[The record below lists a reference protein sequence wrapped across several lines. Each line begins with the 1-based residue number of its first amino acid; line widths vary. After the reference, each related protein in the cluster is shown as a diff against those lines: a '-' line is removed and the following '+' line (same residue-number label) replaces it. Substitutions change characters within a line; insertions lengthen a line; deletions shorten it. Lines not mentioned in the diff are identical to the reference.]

1 MRAEEKRFSGPF
13 INETSFVA
21 KKKKYHAKTKIL
33 QPLQLHK
40 LINAVYQ
47 QRYLLTDS
55 QEMLACNK
63 TVAF

>member
-1 MRAEEKRFSGPF
+1 MKPPLWL
-13 INETSFVA
+13 
-21 KKKKYHAKTKIL
+21 KKKKYHAKIKIL

-40 LINAVYQ
+40 LINAAYQ